1 MLSGITG
8 TFAKAPK
15 GAAIP
20 EHKVRY
26 PCITHPFATNLAS
39 VTFHK
44 VRSTCMP

>member
-20 EHKVRY
+20 EPMVRY
-26 PCITHPFATNLAS
+26 PCITHPSATNYDS
-39 VTFHK
+39 VTILI
-44 VRSTCMP
+44 VRTTCMP